1 MNVISFSLYGD
12 NPIYTIGAIKNAHLA
27 KHHFPEWTVRIYH
40 DNTVPSNILNELR
53 ELDNVQLCEMF
64 DTNKG
69 FLRSI
74 WRFIP
79 LFDSEITRF
88 ISRDCDSRLSERD
101 RIAVDEWIASGKQF
115 HIVRD
120 HPHGHGWVI
129 NAGMWGARC
138 ISRDPLVDDPYEPLY
153 EIITSFCNSPQNL
166 QEKTLDQILLRD
178 HIYPRIVNDAFIHDE
193 YFKYENHC
201 EKIKMDRASNDFAF
215 IGESID
221 ENDVPRGDQR
231 SSIRERYYA

>member
-12 NPIYTIGAIKNAHLA
+12 NPIYTIGAIKNAQLA
-27 KHHFPEWTVRIYH
+27 KIHFPEWTVRVYH
-40 DNTVPSNILNELR
+40 DNTVPSDILNQLR
-53 ELDNVQLCEMF
+53 DLDVHLHEMIN
-64 DTNKG
+64 DNPNKGG

-79 LFDSEITRF
+79 LFDSDVIYF

-101 RIAVDEWIASGKQF
+101 RIAVNEWITSGKRF

-129 NAGMWGARC
+129 NAGMWGARAFDRAHEPD
-138 ISRDPLVDDPYEPLY
+138 SDDLY
-153 EIITSFCNSPQNL
+153 NAITSFCNSPQNL

-193 YFKYENHC
+193 YFKYESHC

-221 ENDVPRGDQR
+221 ENDIPRGDQR